1 MIKLIHFSWQDTC
14 RIEKNRLFRSRGQD
28 SAIILEWEGGMPSLL
43 FWPRYH
49 SVERLVYNPATDSLF
64 RGQPG
69 RLLQDDVLFR
79 ERYGAAFHP
88 A

>member
-49 SVERLVYNPATDSLF
+49 SVERLVYNPATDSCF
-64 RGQPG
+64 
-69 RLLQDDVLFR
+69 VVSR
-79 ERYGAAFHP
+79 EG
-88 A
+88 